1 MPELPEVEVTRLGV
15 APQLQGRAVSGVVAR
30 VPALRYPLPAGLGE
44 ILAGRV
50 LRQVGR
56 RGKYLLFHFDHGRLL
71 IHLGMSGSLRVLSA
85 PEAPR
90 KHDHLDIAFGRRL
103 LRLHD
108 PRRFGA
114 ALWLPTSEPEP
125 PLLTVLGVEPLGDT
139 FDGDWLHATTRGRRG
154 AIKPILMDSHLVVG
168 VGNIYASE
176 SLFRAGIDPRV
187 AAGRISLARYR
198 RLVPAIKEVL
208 AAAIAQGGSTL
219 RDFVGSDGAAGY
231 FQQVH
236 FVYSRA
242 GEDCRVCGGVIR
254 QLRQA
259 QRSTFFCPRCQR

>member
-15 APQLQGRAVSGVVAR
+15 APLLQGRAVSAVAVR
-30 VPALRYPLPAGLGE
+30 VPVLRYPMPADLGD
-44 ILAGRV
+44 ILTGRV
-50 LRQVGR
+50 LRRVER
-56 RGKYLLFHFDHGRLL
+56 RGKYLLFCFDHGRLL
-71 IHLGMSGSLRVLSA
+71 VHLGMSGSLRILTP

-90 KHDHLDIAFGRRL
+90 KHDHLDIVFGRRL
-103 LRLHD
+103 LRFHD

-114 ALWLPTSEPEP
+114 VLWLPAGDPEP
-125 PLLTVLGVEPLGDT
+125 ALLTVLGLEPLSDS
-139 FDGDWLHATTRGRRG
+139 FDGDWLHTATRGRRA
-154 AIKPILMDSHLVVG
+154 AIKPTLMDSHLVVG

-176 SLFRAGIDPRV
+176 SLFRAGIDPRA
-187 AAGRISLARYR
+187 AAGRISLPRYR

-231 FQQVH
+231 FQQEH
-236 FVYSRA
+236 FVYGRA
-242 GEDCRVCGGVIR
+242 GEACRVCGGVIR
-254 QLRQA
+254 QMRQG